1 MQFIK
6 QIQLNTCLCWIQLQA
21 AYRKETNKRIDYKKE
36 AEKQPTKQSA
46 TSYNHKLKVNTICS
60 L

>member
-1 MQFIK
+1 MKNIIANSREK
-6 QIQLNTCLCWIQLQA
+6 TESETET
-21 AYRKETNKRIDYKKE
+21 KELITNKE

-60 L
+60 K

>member
-1 MQFIK
+1 MKDTIANSREK
-6 QIQLNTCLCWIQLQA
+6 NPETET
-21 AYRKETNKRIDYKKE
+21 KELITNKE

-60 L
+60 K